1 VGLRKDGALDVIYK
15 TTDPEGI
22 VREVQR
28 LEKMGLKR
36 GVHFSAKMPGE
47 GRDGYVRILR
57 EGLAYAAWLSVHGEG
72 EQLELA
78 AEFVKLILQ
87 RAKEACG
94 GAEPCAV
101 YEKVQKIIE
110 EGKAWGSQTLESF
123 KGVAEVNGKTYV
135 VKVIGWSA
143 EPDKGR
149 GGRKLLRIRI
159 TAEVSRV
166 EGEHIVD
173 RVVSEY
179 TITYS
184 RRGKLNAAVGY
195 AAARA
200 DAPGGR
206 EADAERFSALI
217 KALTGKE
224 PKVYHMKDGR
234 IMIECGREHLDGFA
248 RFAELADAVKKWLR
262 ETRR

>member
-36 GVHFSAKMPGE
+36 GVHFSANMPE
-47 GRDGYVRILR
+47 GDRDGYVRILR

-72 EQLELA
+72 EQRELA
-78 AEFVKLILQ
+78 ADFVELILQ
-87 RAKEACG
+87 RAEEAG
-94 GAEPCAV
+94 EEV
-101 YEKVQKIIE
+101 RKKVEEIVEK
-110 EGKAWGSQTLESF
+110 GRAWGSLELERF
-123 KGVAEVNGKTYV
+123 KEKVEVNGKTYV

-143 EPDKGR
+143 EFDEGR

-173 RVVSEY
+173 RVESEY

-206 EADAERFSALI
+206 EADAERYSALI

-234 IMIECGREHLDGFA
+234 IIIECGREHLDGFA
-248 RFAELADAVKKWLR
+248 RFTELADAIEKWLR